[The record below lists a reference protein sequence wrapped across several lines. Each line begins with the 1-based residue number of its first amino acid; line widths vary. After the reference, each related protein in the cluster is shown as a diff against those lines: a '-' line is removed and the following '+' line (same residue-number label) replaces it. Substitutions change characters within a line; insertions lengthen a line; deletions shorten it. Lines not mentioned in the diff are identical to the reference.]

1 MLQYSMEKIRLILVA
16 GCLICA
22 GSAQAQNPGGIGTA
36 NLMLWL
42 RGDAG
47 VSPGATFTW
56 TDQSGNGRS
65 GVQATALNQPT
76 VTTAT
81 SDLMNYNPGVK
92 FVANQWLILGT
103 SVNTAGTTANEVYL
117 VYKQVAASADGF
129 VLGTETPGN
138 RFYFWGSGVVQLGNS
153 GKPAT
158 IAPGYVTG
166 GSNIFVGKFFSAAD
180 GAQA

>member
-1 MLQYSMEKIRLILVA
+1 MEKIRLILLA
-16 GCLICA
+16 GCLFC
-22 GSAQAQNPGGIGTA
+22 GGFTRAQNPGGIGTG
-36 NLMLWL
+36 NLMVWL

-65 GVQATALNQPT
+65 GVQATAADQPT
-76 VTTAT
+76 VTTTAAQY
-81 SDLMNYNPGVK
+81 MNYNPGLN

-103 SVNTAGTTANEVYL
+103 SVNTAGTTASEFYL
-117 VYKQVAASADGF
+117 VYQNVHSAPDGF

-138 RFYFWGSGVVQLGNS
+138 RLYYWGSGVVQLGSS

-158 IAPGYVTG
+158 IAPGY
-166 GSNIFVGKFFSAAD
+166 
-180 GAQA
+180 